1 MEIVLLKQICIMF
14 LLIAVGMLLV
24 KTEFLSERGAK
35 DLGAVLLRAVIPCV
49 VIKSYITEYSHERL
63 FEQAESMLL
72 AILALAIAMAGS
84 YLVFGT

>member
-35 DLGAVLLRAVIPCV
+35 DLGADPLRGD
-49 VIKSYITEYSHERL
+49 
-63 FEQAESMLL
+63 Q
-72 AILALAIAMAGS
+72 ILYYGI
-84 YLVFGT
+84 FP

>member
-49 VIKSYITEYSHERL
+49 VIKSYITE
-63 FEQAESMLL
+63 
-72 AILALAIAMAGS
+72 
-84 YLVFGT
+84 